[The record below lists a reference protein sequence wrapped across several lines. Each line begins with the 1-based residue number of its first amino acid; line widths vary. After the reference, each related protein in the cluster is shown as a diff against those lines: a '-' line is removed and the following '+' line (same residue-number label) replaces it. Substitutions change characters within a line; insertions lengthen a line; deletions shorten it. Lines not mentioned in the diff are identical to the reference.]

1 MKMRNPKLLSLLK
14 KGCSVTFPSGVIL
27 TGLPDDDLIESGARG
42 EDLNDYV
49 VVDKYDLNEIGL
61 EEALEYEE
69 SVTSY
74 QQEDIE
80 KQKEEGDWQ

>member
-1 MKMRNPKLLSLLK
+1 MKMRNPKLLSLLR

-27 TGLPDDDLIESGARG
+27 TGLSDDDLIESGARG